1 MNNLIYVLAA
11 VVIGIGVSL
20 QPPINSVMARS
31 LNSPLFSAC
40 ISLFISVNA
49 AAVLWLLLDK
59 GNTELAQI
67 RALPWWVICG
77 GLIGL
82 LFVAGSIVVAPVTGI
97 ALFFVCV
104 VAGQLIGASVM
115 DQFGLFGLPVKSINI
130 TKLIGLLLVIAGA
143 VLVQTSNS

>member
-11 VVIGIGVSL
+11 IVIGIGVSL
-20 QPPINSVMARS
+20 QPPINSVMART
-31 LNSPLFSAC
+31 LNSPLLSAS

-49 AAVLWLLLDK
+49 AALLWLFLDK
-59 GNTELAQI
+59 GSTDLSQI
-67 RALPWWVICG
+67 KTLPWWVLCG

-104 VAGQLIGASVM
+104 VAGQLIGGSVM

-143 VLVQTSNS
+143 ILVQNSNT

>member
-1 MNNLIYVLAA
+1 MNNLIYMFAA
-11 VVIGIGVSL
+11 IIIGVGVSL

-31 LNSPLFSAC
+31 LGSPLFAAA
-40 ISLFISVNA
+40 ISLFISLNVA
-49 AAVLWLLLDK
+49 LVLWLILDK
-59 GNTELAQI
+59 SSTELAQI
-67 RALPWWVICG
+67 KTLPWWVICG
-77 GLIGL
+77 GFIGV

-130 TKLIGLLLVIAGA
+130 TKLIGLVLVVAGA
-143 VLVQTSNS
+143 IIVQNSNT